1 MLFDALYR
9 SCCKMSKEMTLNGAQ
24 PPAPDKEELK
34 RSEPRYP
41 DVSGGEYVE
50 GKIAELTKIGHPT
63 FIQGLVVSNREL
75 QEINIELNKQNER
88 RKVEI
93 ERLEKELEALRTV
106 SATHADDIKEKDKHI
121 LELHEEISQLKGDN
135 ESGET
140 KEDLQD
146 QVQALKEEVIRL
158 KQENE
163 RMNEDSVK
171 TKSNDFEEKLVEALE
186 LLGCESLDEMK
197 TVLKEKE
204 EIVQRITEEKNKEI
218 EAARSELAKKV
229 IEIQSQE
236 QKFSDLEG
244 EVARM
249 TQIVEEK
256 ERLLQAAEKERNT
269 TQETFLE
276 YKGRIEKM
284 ELENQELREKC
295 EFANQVE
302 EYTQKIQI
310 FKKENESLKEQLQS
324 KTNEHEQAKKQ
335 LQETV
340 ESLEIFKEHHEEM
353 ETKVQE
359 LKSELESEK
368 KVNEEMKAEL
378 STVES
383 VKEENELLRQEIT
396 SQKAKWDSS
405 SVAEALQEKTNRIEE
420 LEARIVQVLQEKENE
435 LEIVRKENAQKDTQI
450 QELVAQLPGGANI
463 DYVANSE
470 GKNTLSSGTKQTTKA
485 IIGKAEKAK
494 SPQFEGKE
502 QADADFTPEGHE
514 CVSWNPTCLEYGREL
529 HSLADLLSSDA
540 GSVSDKLNAIDAAIT
555 KLTKAR
561 EHVQSHPGFVAEIGR
576 RGGDVNVLSQ
586 NATRQEFDEQ
596 SGISESVSFGPGY
609 NANQASNSEMQQM
622 SSLKCAQEILEA
634 GQGRLLP
641 DLPKRKYTFD
651 VNGSPDEIRQEFER
665 IIRET
670 EEDKAELQNAFETQ
684 LRILERK
691 IARLTSSQNGNQ
703 PTDFVSSSKGVSSAQ
718 SSPELRAFPHH
729 SAFSDVAPKSEDP
742 NRVLALIAEKK
753 ELETQNN
760 ELVIELSRLQG
771 VSAETIIEQIKSRV
785 RESTENSAAS
795 TEKALHSS
803 DIGKEASLAQP
814 LNAQDVQ
821 ELRVTLA
828 KIEIENKELKNETES
843 LRSEKVNAMIELREA
858 QDALANANLVQ
869 MELQKYA
876 DEQAETATRL
886 SGEYSSKCESLQ
898 RRIQKLS
905 RENEILKD
913 GLSHDEIQQK
923 FEAFNFVPSDD
934 DTESG
939 ALDQMEIASSSHS
952 KTGKCITIDG
962 EVYSADDLAS
972 LESAVLRLG
981 NEKRRVEEE
990 LTQLH
995 EERRE
1000 TLLKMKLQGEQVET
1014 IRSYVQEKYGD
1025 DSELMIEFHKLRSSG
1040 YSDSQM
1046 IGFEIGDSARS
1057 SELVRNAST
1066 EHQNQ
1071 GDDSEI
1077 LPAPDEAAEI
1087 LLLKEKLRVVRK
1099 TSRKARLLA
1108 AEAVDVSGKL
1118 EKRVVQLKEKNRQ
1131 ARARIRQLEQEFHDL
1146 NAGKSF
1152 LEQRH
1157 QAALHLIGELWSDN
1171 QNLTNQLT
1179 EHTFSETH

>member
-9 SCCKMSKEMTLNGAQ
+9 PYCKMSKEMTLNGAQ

-34 RSEPRYP
+34 RNEPRYP

-50 GKIAELTKIGHPT
+50 RKIAELTKIGHPT

-93 ERLEKELEALRTV
+93 ERLEKELAALKTLF
-106 SATHADDIKEKDKHI
+106 ATHEDDLKEKDKHI
-121 LELHEEISQLKGDN
+121 LELNEEILQLKGDN

-171 TKSNDFEEKLVEALE
+171 TKSSNVEEKLVEALE
-186 LLGCESLDEMK
+186 MLGCESLDEMK
-197 TVLKEKE
+197 AVLKEKE

-218 EAARSELAKKV
+218 EAVNTELTKKV
-229 IEIQSQE
+229 IEFQSLQ

-244 EVARM
+244 EVARI

-256 ERLLQAAEKERNT
+256 ERLLQAAEEERNT
-269 TQETFLE
+269 TQETLLE

-284 ELENQELREKC
+284 ELENQELRKQC
-295 EFANQVE
+295 EFANQLE
-302 EYTQKIQI
+302 EYAQQIQI
-310 FKKENESLKEQLQS
+310 FKKENESIKGQLQS
-324 KTNEHEQAKKQ
+324 KTNEHEQTKKQ

-368 KVNEEMKAEL
+368 KVNEELKVEL

-383 VKEENELLRQEIT
+383 IKEENELLRQEIT
-396 SQKAKWDSS
+396 SQKAKWDPS
-405 SVAEALQEKTNRIEE
+405 SVAEALQEKTTRIEE
-420 LEARIVQVLQEKENE
+420 LEAIVQVLQEKENE
-435 LEIVRKENAQKDTQI
+435 LEIVRKENTQKDTQI
-450 QELVAQLPGGANI
+450 QELATQLPGR
-463 DYVANSE
+463 
-470 GKNTLSSGTKQTTKA
+470 GKNDCVATGKGKHALSPSTERTTKA
-485 IIGKAEKAK
+485 IVGKAEEAK

-502 QADADFTPEGHE
+502 QADADFAQEGHE
-514 CVSWNPTCLEYGREL
+514 CLSWKTMGIEYGHEL
-529 HSLADLLSSDA
+529 HSLADVLCSDA
-540 GSVSDKLNAIDAAIT
+540 GEVSDKLNAIDEAIA

-561 EHVQSHPGFVAEIGR
+561 EHVQSHPGLVADMGG
-576 RGGDVNVLSQ
+576 RGGNVNVRSQ
-586 NATRQEFDEQ
+586 NMTRQEFDEQ
-596 SGISESVSFGPGY
+596 TGITESVCLGQRH
-609 NANQASNSEMQQM
+609 NAHQADLQQI
-622 SSLKCAQEILEA
+622 SSAECIQETLETC
-634 GQGRLLP
+634 QGRLLP
-641 DLPKRKYTFD
+641 QLPKREYTFD

-670 EEDKAELQNAFETQ
+670 EEDKAELQNAFEAQ
-684 LRILERK
+684 LKILETK
-691 IARLTSSQNGNQ
+691 IAHLTNAQKGNR
-703 PTDFVSSSKGVSSAQ
+703 PADFVSSSKGVSSAQ
-718 SSPELRAFPHH
+718 SSPELPVFPHH
-729 SAFSDVAPKSEDP
+729 SGISDIASKSEDP
-742 NRVLALIAEKK
+742 NRVLALIAEKM
-753 ELETQNN
+753 ELEQQNN

-771 VSAETIIEQIKSRV
+771 VSAETVIEQIKSRV
-785 RESTENSAAS
+785 RESAENLAAS
-795 TEKALHSS
+795 TEKLLQLSGT
-803 DIGKEASLAQP
+803 GKEASLSQP
-814 LNAQDVQ
+814 LNAQDFQ
-821 ELRVTLA
+821 ELRVNLA
-828 KIEIENKELKNETES
+828 KIEVENKELKNETES

-876 DEQAETATRL
+876 DEQAETASRI
-886 SGEYSSKCESLQ
+886 SSEYASKCESLQ

-913 GLSHDEIQQK
+913 GLSNDEIQQK

-939 ALDQMEIASSSHS
+939 AFDQTQIESSCHS

-962 EVYSADDLAS
+962 EVYSTDDFAS

-990 LTQLH
+990 LAQVH
-995 EERRE
+995 EEQRE
-1000 TLLKMKLQGEQVET
+1000 TLLKMRVQGEQVET

-1025 DSELMIEFHKLRSSG
+1025 DSELMIEFRKLPSGG

-1046 IGFEIGDSARS
+1046 IRFEIGDSASS

-1066 EHQNQ
+1066 EHQNR

-1077 LPAPDEAAEI
+1077 LTTHNESAEI

-1171 QNLTNQLT
+1171 QNLTSQLT